1 MKIHPSHHDEA
12 RPAAWTLALLGILLF
27 LVWIMPVPADL
38 TGIAQYLPLHT
49 ALETLA
55 IVVGGLIFAIGW
67 NMPRAESSRNILL
80 LACTFLGVAL
90 LDLAHTLS
98 YFGMPDFVTPSGVEK
113 AINFWVAA
121 RVLAALALLA
131 VAILP
136 WGQPIS
142 QRQALG
148 LLGAVLILV
157 LGISLLFLYRQ
168 DWLPRT
174 FIPGEGLTRFKIA
187 TEYLL
192 VAVYL
197 LAAVLFWRHL
207 QRPRTF
213 AASSLLAAAAIMAM
227 GEFCFTL
234 YASVTDIYNLTG
246 HLYKVIA
253 YLFLYRA
260 LFVDTVLQPYAR
272 LYATRNQLEVTLQAL
287 PDLLFEMSRDGRYLA
302 VHASQS
308 GNLLLAPADLIGKNL
323 AEVMPAAA
331 AQTCLAAIEEAER
344 TGFSQGQVIELPM
357 ADGPHWFERSVARKP
372 QAWGEEDRF
381 LVISRDITAR
391 QRAEAVLRDS
401 EERFRTLFE
410 ESRQATL
417 LVEDGRFTAANRA
430 ALAMLGIE
438 RVERFLGLTP
448 ADISPPLQPD
458 GRGSAEKAE
467 ELIRLAFAQRANE
480 FEWEHRR
487 ANGEPFIARITLTV
501 IRQGDKDLLHV
512 VWNDITEQKRA
523 RERIEFLAY
532 KDPLTGLPNR
542 LLGQDRLRQ
551 ALASAQRRQ
560 TCLAVLYLDLDK
572 FKYINDTFG
581 HATGDRLLQSV
592 AQRLSQDLRAEDTLC
607 RLSADEFMLILQG
620 LPEDNFSMH
629 LAEICER
636 VQASIAEPHE
646 VDGLRLFT
654 ALSIGIALFPQD
666 GDDPESLMLN
676 AHMALNE
683 AKKVGQNSYRFFEPG
698 MNAALIRFVLTR
710 DALRLALV
718 NREFELHYQPQVNLH
733 SGRVVGVEALIR
745 WRRPGEG
752 LKLPTDFIPEAEE
765 SGLIVPIGRWALHE
779 ACCQVAAWQAAGWP
793 DLVVGVNLSAVQFRQ
808 GQVVADVQAALADS
822 GLNPACLDLELTE
835 SLLLQHETSILAIVA
850 GWKVQGIMLSIDDFG
865 TGYSSLA
872 YLKRFKVDKLKID
885 RSFVINLSRDAEDR
899 AIVQAMIEIARGLK
913 LKTIAEGVE
922 DAALAEQLRLM
933 GCDEV
938 QGYLYAKPLPP
949 AEFKQWLDAFARR
962 GANDQQDWDKLIVD
976 APEEY
981 RPSTADETSIWSQ
994 NRVCHSDGVEV
1005 FVTQLRGHG
1014 SQKAPR

>member
-1 MKIHPSHHDEA
+1 MKIHPSHRDEA
-12 RPAAWTLALLGILLF
+12 RPVAWTLTLLGFLL
-27 LVWIMPVPADL
+27 LLAWVLPAPGEL
-38 TGIAQYLPLHT
+38 AGIAQYLPLHT

-55 IVVGGLIFAIGW
+55 IVVGGLIFAVGW
-67 NMPRAESSRNILL
+67 NTPRSESSRNILL
-80 LACTFLGVAL
+80 LACAFLGVAL

-98 YFGMPDFVTPSGVEK
+98 YSGMPDFVTPSGVEK
-113 AINFWVAA
+113 AIEFWLAA
-121 RVLAALALLA
+121 RALAALALLA

-136 WGQPIS
+136 WGHPIS
-142 QRQALG
+142 QPQALG
-148 LLGAVLILV
+148 LLGAVLGLVVAITLLIL
-157 LGISLLFLYRQ
+157 YHR

-174 FIPGEGLTRFKIA
+174 FIPGEGLTPFKIA
-187 TEYLL
+187 AEYGLI
-192 VAVYL
+192 AIYL
-197 LAAVLFWRHL
+197 LAAVLFWGHL
-207 QRPRTF
+207 RRPRTF

-234 YASVTDIYNLTG
+234 YAQATDVYNLTG
-246 HLYKVIA
+246 HLYKVMA

-260 LFVDTVLQPYAR
+260 LFVDTVLRPYER
-272 LYATRNQLEVTLQAL
+272 LNATRNQLEVTLQAL

-308 GNLLLAPADLIGKNL
+308 GNLVQAPADLIGKTL

-331 AQTCLAAIEEAER
+331 AQTCLAAIEEASA
-344 TGFSQGQVIELPM
+344 TGRSQGQVIELPL
-357 ADGPHWFERSVARKP
+357 ADGPHWFELSVARKP
-372 QAWGEEDRF
+372 QTRGEEERF

-391 QRAEAVLRDS
+391 NRAEAVLRDS

-410 ESRQATL
+410 DSRLPTL

-430 ALAMLGIE
+430 ALAMLGIDRRE
-438 RVERFLGLTP
+438 HFLGLTP

-458 GRGSAEKAE
+458 GRGSAEKGE
-467 ELIRLAFAQRANE
+467 EVIRIAFAQGANE
-480 FEWEHRR
+480 FEWEFRR
-487 ANGEPFIARITLTV
+487 ATGESFIARVTV
-501 IRQGDKDLLHV
+501 TAIRQDGKSLLHV

-542 LLGQDRLRQ
+542 LLGQDRLHQ
-551 ALASAQRRQ
+551 ALASAQRRHSG
-560 TCLAVLYLDLDK
+560 LAVLYLDLDK

-581 HATGDRLLQSV
+581 HATGDHLLQSV
-592 AQRLSQDLRAEDTLC
+592 AHRLSQDLRAEDTLC

-620 LPEDNFSMH
+620 LPADNPSMH
-629 LAEICER
+629 LAEVCER
-636 VQASIAEPHE
+636 LMESIAEPHE
-646 VDGLRLFT
+646 VDGLRLFS

-698 MNAALIRFVLTR
+698 MNAAMIRFVLTR
-710 DALRLALV
+710 EALRSALV

-733 SGRVVGVEALIR
+733 TGQVVGVEALIR

-752 LKLPTDFIPEAEE
+752 LRLPADFISEAEE
-765 SGLIVPIGRWALHE
+765 SGLIVPIGRWVLHE
-779 ACCQVAAWQAAGWP
+779 ACHQVAAWQAAGWP

-808 GQVVADVQAALADS
+808 GKVIADVQAALAAS
-822 GLNPACLDLELTE
+822 GIDPASLELELTE
-835 SLLLQHETSILAIVA
+835 SILLQHEASLVDVVA
-850 GWKVQGIMLSIDDFG
+850 GWKAQGIRLSIDDFG

-885 RSFVINLSRDAEDR
+885 RSFVINIARGAEDR
-899 AIVQAMIEIARGLK
+899 AIVQAIIELARGLN

-922 DAALAEQLRLM
+922 DAALAEQLRRM

-949 AEFKQWLDAFARR
+949 AEFQQWLD
-962 GANDQQDWDKLIVD
+962 
-976 APEEY
+976 EY
-981 RPSTADETSIWSQ
+981 
-994 NRVCHSDGVEV
+994 
-1005 FVTQLRGHG
+1005 
-1014 SQKAPR
+1014 APREGRHGGD

>member
-1 MKIHPSHHDEA
+1 MKIHPSHRDEA

-27 LVWIMPVPADL
+27 LVWVMPVPADL
-38 TGIAQYLPLHT
+38 KGIAQYLPLHT

-67 NMPRAESSRNILL
+67 NTPRAESSRNILL

-90 LDLAHTLS
+90 LDLAHALS
-98 YFGMPDFVTPSGVEK
+98 YSGMPDFVTPSGVEK
-113 AINFWVAA
+113 AINFWLAA
-121 RVLAALALLA
+121 RALAALALLA

-136 WGQPIS
+136 WGQPIN
-142 QRQALG
+142 QLQAMG

-157 LGISLLFLYRQ
+157 LAISLLFLYHQ

-174 FIPGEGLTRFKIA
+174 FAPGEGLTPFKIA

-192 VAVYL
+192 VAVSL

-213 AASSLLAAAAIMAM
+213 AASDLLAAAAIMAM
-227 GEFCFTL
+227 SEFCFTL

-302 VHASQS
+302 VHASQC
-308 GNLLLAPADLIGKNL
+308 GNLLLAPGDLIGKTL

-331 AQTCLAAIEEAER
+331 AQTCLAAIEEADR

-372 QAWGEEDRF
+372 QTWGEEDRF

-501 IRQGDKDLLHV
+501 IRPGDKGLLHAV
-512 VWNDITEQKRA
+512 LNDITEQKRA

-542 LLGQDRLRQ
+542 LLCQDRLRQ

-620 LPEDNFSMH
+620 LPVDNFSMH

-636 VQASIAEPHE
+636 ILASIAEPHE
-646 VDGLRLFT
+646 VNGLRLFA

-676 AHMALNE
+676 AHMALIE
-683 AKKVGQNSYRFFEPG
+683 AKKSGQNSYRFFEPS
-698 MNAALIRFVLTR
+698 MNAAITRFVLTR

-718 NREFELHYQPQVNLH
+718 NQEFELHYQPQVNLH

-745 WRRPGEG
+745 WRQPDKGLRP
-752 LKLPTDFIPEAEE
+752 PTEFIPEAEE
-765 SGLIVPIGRWALHE
+765 SGLIVPIGRWVLHE
-779 ACCQVAAWQAAGWP
+779 ACRQVAAWQAAGWP
-793 DLVVGVNLSAVQFRQ
+793 DLMVGVNLSAVQFRQ

-822 GLNPACLDLELTE
+822 GLDPACLDLELTE
-835 SLLLQHETSILAIVA
+835 SLLLHHEASILAIVA
-850 GWKVQGIMLSIDDFG
+850 DWKAQGIRLSIDDFG

-872 YLKRFKVDKLKID
+872 YLKRFRVDKLKID
-885 RSFVINLSRDAEDR
+885 RSFVSNILRDAEDG
-899 AIVQAMIEIARGLK
+899 AIVKGMIEIARGLN

-922 DAALAEQLRLM
+922 DAALAEHLRLM

-938 QGYLYAKPLPP
+938 QGYLYRNCGPGWATVAVCPLPVVRMP
-949 AEFKQWLDAFARR
+949 CRHSLKGCR
-962 GANDQQDWDKLIVD
+962 G
-976 APEEY
+976 P
-981 RPSTADETSIWSQ
+981 
-994 NRVCHSDGVEV
+994 G
-1005 FVTQLRGHG
+1005 
-1014 SQKAPR
+1014 

>member
-1 MKIHPSHHDEA
+1 MIHPSHRDEV
-12 RPAAWTLALLGILLF
+12 RPVGWTLALLSGLLL
-27 LVWIMPVPADL
+27 LVWMTPVP
-38 TGIAQYLPLHT
+38 TGPGGIAQYMPLPMHI

-55 IVVGGLIFAIGW
+55 IVVGGLVFAVGW
-67 NMPRAESSRNILL
+67 NTPRPEGSRNIVL

-98 YFGMPDFVTPSGVEK
+98 FAGMPDFVTPAGTEK
-113 AINFWVAA
+113 GIDFWLAA
-121 RVLAALALLA
+121 RSLAALALLA

-136 WGQPIS
+136 WQRPIGQ
-142 QRQALG
+142 RAALG
-148 LLGAVLILV
+148 LLGGILLLVMAISSLI
-157 LGISLLFLYRQ
+157 LYRQ

-174 FIPGEGLTRFKIA
+174 FIPGEGLTPFKIA
-187 TEYLL
+187 AEYLL
-192 VAVYL
+192 MAIYL

-213 AASSLLAAAAIMAM
+213 AASGLLAAAAIMAM
-227 GEFCFTL
+227 SEFCFTL
-234 YASVTDIYNLTG
+234 YASAMDAYNLTG
-246 HLYKVIA
+246 HLYKVVA
-253 YLFLYRA
+253 YLFIYRA
-260 LFVDTVLQPYAR
+260 LFVDTVLQPYER

-287 PDLLFEMSRDGRYLA
+287 PDLLFEMSRDGHYLA

-308 GNLLLAPADLIGKNL
+308 GNLVLAPADLIGKTL
-323 AEVMPAAA
+323 PEVMPAAA
-331 AQTCLAAIEEAER
+331 AQTCLAAIEEASR
-344 TGFSQGQVIELPM
+344 TGHSQGQVIELPL
-357 ADGPHWFERSVARKP
+357 ADGCHWFELSVARKP
-372 QAWGEEDRF
+372 LTRGEEDRF

-391 QRAEAVLRDS
+391 KRAEAVLRDS

-410 ESRQATL
+410 ESRQPTL

-430 ALAMLGIE
+430 ALAMLGID
-438 RVERFLGLTP
+438 RPERFLGLTP

-458 GRGSAEKAE
+458 GRGSAEKAGE
-467 ELIRLAFAQRANE
+467 VIRVAFAQGGNE

-487 ANGEPFIARITLTV
+487 VNGEAFIARVTV
-501 IRQGDKDLLHV
+501 TAIRQGDKGLLHV

-560 TCLAVLYLDLDK
+560 TRLAVLYLDLDK
-572 FKYINDTFG
+572 FKYINDTYG
-581 HATGDRLLQSV
+581 HAMGDQVLQSV
-592 AQRLSQDLRAEDTLC
+592 AHRLSQGLRAEDTLC

-620 LPEDNFSMH
+620 LPADNPSMH
-629 LAEICER
+629 LAEVCER
-636 VQASIAEPHE
+636 VLESIAEPHE
-646 VDGLRLFT
+646 VNGLRLFS

-698 MNAALIRFVLTR
+698 MNAAMIRFVLTR
-710 DALRLALV
+710 DALRSALV

-733 SGRVVGVEALIR
+733 TGRVVGVEALIR

-752 LKLPTDFIPEAEE
+752 MKLPADFIPEAEE

-779 ACCQVAAWQAAGWP
+779 ACRQVAAWQAAGWP

-808 GQVVADVQAALADS
+808 GQVIADVQAALADS

-835 SLLLQHETSILAIVA
+835 SLLLQHEASILAILA
-850 GWKVQGIMLSIDDFG
+850 GWKALGIRLSIDDFG

-885 RSFVINLSRDAEDR
+885 RSFVINISRDAEDR

-913 LKTIAEGVE
+913 LKSIAEGVE

-949 AEFKQWLDAFARR
+949 AEFKQWLDTFAQR
-962 GANDQQDWDKLIVD
+962 GVNDQQDWDKLIAD
-976 APEEY
+976 APGG
-981 RPSTADETSIWSQ
+981 PSA
-994 NRVCHSDGVEV
+994 
-1005 FVTQLRGHG
+1005 HG
-1014 SQKAPR
+1014 RLTPRR